1 MKNCPKMGSFFYLF
15 CLLTNADFC
24 DKMVGPPT
32 PKAGR
37 IHHYTTPR
45 QFCQEKSCTK
55 VKKIFSRNL
64 VILLIVIRGQ
74 SAIIDNVKRETPEPQ
89 VGVGLRLEVA
99 IDRSPITLRSLRSG
113 THGIKEKIH
122 EFFLENLLTNPSEC
136 ATIENVKRE

>member
-1 MKNCPKMGSFFYLF
+1 M
-15 CLLTNADFC
+15 
-24 DKMVGPPT
+24 
-32 PKAGR
+32 
-37 IHHYTTPR
+37 
-45 QFCQEKSCTK
+45 
-55 VKKIFSRNL
+55 KKIFSHNL
-64 VILLIVIRGQ
+64 VILSIVIRGQ

-99 IDRSPITLRSLRSG
+99 IDRSPITLRSLWSG